1 MQLRNHGEHMQL
13 RNHADPQSVK
23 YSNREKCYAIF
34 CIYSIKSGMLVVREN
49 QIALRKFS
57 DGTAQLRSCAP

>member
-23 YSNREKCYAIF
+23 YSNREKCYTIF

-57 DGTAQLRSCAP
+57 DGTAHLRSCAP